1 MCLLSVS
8 ATYLFV
14 MQFYRAILLVPD
26 VIDRLLLRDYMNLLL
41 SRLGF
46 EAALIQQVNNYVL
59 IYIRV

>member
-1 MCLLSVS
+1 
-8 ATYLFV
+8 

-26 VIDRLLLRDYMNLLL
+26 VIDRALLRDYMNLLL